1 MKASKSLEQYRI
13 RKLNKAEKKK
23 ALSLIYEVLVSDKKK
38 VGAKKTLPPKIITK
52 QRKTVLDRVIERIN
66 NSYK

>member
-1 MKASKSLEQYRI
+1 MKASESLAQYRI

-23 ALSLIYEVLVSDKKK
+23 VLSLIYEVLVSDKKK
-38 VGAKKTLPPKIITK
+38 VSAKKTLPPKIITK